1 MAQAAV
7 AVAVAEVTQLLCA
20 AGGALELAEL
30 RRRLR
35 TSLGAEALERLLR
48 DRGRFVVVSRASA
61 GRAAAAAAATAAA
74 ASERVVLAVSS
85 LRLCRA
91 HQGPKPGCTGLCA
104 QLHLCKFLICGN
116 CKFLRAGKN
125 CRNGH
130 NLKTDHNL
138 SVLRTHGVDHLTY
151 TELCQLLLQND
162 PSLLPD
168 ICLHYNK
175 GDGPFGSCSF
185 QKQCIKLHI
194 CQYFLQGECKFG
206 TSCKRSH
213 QFTNSENLEKLE
225 KLGLSSDLVSRL
237 LTTYRNAY
245 DIKNKGSTLSKV
257 SPSSA
262 GSQGTSERK
271 DSSGPVSP
279 GTPSQEESEQ
289 ICLYHI
295 RKSCSFQDKCHRVH
309 FHLPY
314 RWQFLDGGTWK
325 DLDNM
330 ERIEEAYSNP
340 SKDRIVYTEA
350 AAGFHFDN
358 LDFNSMKF
366 GNTVARRLSTASSVT
381 KPPHFI
387 LTTDWIWYWMDEF
400 GSWQEYG
407 RQSTGHPVTTIS
419 SSDVEKAYLAFCVPG
434 AGAQAAI
441 LKFQVGKHNY
451 ELDFKAFLQ
460 KNLVYGTI
468 RKVCRRPKYV
478 SPQDVQMKQSCNS
491 KLHGPK
497 SIPDYWDPAALPD
510 LGFKKI
516 TLSSSSE
523 EYQKVWNLFNRT
535 LPFYFVQKIER
546 IQNLGLWE
554 VYQWQKGQM
563 QKQNGGKEV
572 DERQLFH
579 GTSTNFVDAI
589 CQQNFDWRVCGLH
602 GTSYGKGSYFA
613 RDAAYS
619 HHYSKSDT
627 HSHMMFLARVLV
639 GDFVRGST
647 TFVRP
652 PAKEG
657 QSNAFYDSCVNS
669 MSDPTIFVVFE
680 KHQVYPEYLIQYST
694 SSKPPAGPSIF
705 VALGNLFTSRQ

>member
-1 MAQAAV
+1 MAQA

-35 TSLGAEALERLLR
+35 TSLGADALERLLR
-48 DRGRFVVVSRASA
+48 DRGRFVVASRE
-61 GRAAAAAAATAAA
+61 GTGPATAAAA
-74 ASERVVLAVSS
+74 ASERVVVAVSS

-91 HQGPKPGCTGLCA
+91 HQGPKQGCTGLCA
-104 QLHLCKFLICGN
+104 QLHLCKFLIYGN
-116 CKFLRAGKN
+116 CKFLRTGKN

-138 SVLRTHGVDHLTY
+138 SVLRTHGIDHLTY

-175 GDGPFGSCSF
+175 GDGHFGSCSF

-213 QFTNSENLEKLE
+213 EFTNSENLEKLE

-237 LTTYRNAY
+237 LSTYRNAY
-245 DIKNKGSTLSKV
+245 DIKNKGSALSKV
-257 SPSSA
+257 SSSPA
-262 GSQGTSERK
+262 GPQGTS
-271 DSSGPVSP
+271 
-279 GTPSQEESEQ
+279 
-289 ICLYHI
+289 
-295 RKSCSFQDKCHRVH
+295 DKCHRVH

-314 RWQFLDGGTWK
+314 RWQFLDGGEWK

-330 ERIEEAYSNP
+330 ELIENAYCNP
-340 SKDRIVYTEA
+340 SKDRIVYTES

-358 LDFNSMKF
+358 LDFNSMKL
-366 GNTVARRLSTASSVT
+366 GHTLARRLSTASSVT

-387 LTTDWIWYWMDEF
+387 LTTEWAWYWMDEF

-407 RQSTGHPVTTIS
+407 RQGTGHPVTTIS
-419 SSDVEKAYLAFCVPG
+419 SSDVEKAYLSFCVPG
-434 AGAQAAI
+434 ADAQAAI
-441 LKFQVGKHNY
+441 LKFQAGKHNY

-460 KNLVYGTI
+460 KNLVYGTV

-478 SPQDVQMKQSCNS
+478 SPQDVQMKQSCNT
-491 KLHGPK
+491 KLHGTK

-510 LGFKKI
+510 LGFKRI

-627 HSHMMFLARVLV
+627 HSHTMFLARVLV

-647 TFVRP
+647 SFVRP